1 RGRTQTIVYSCI
13 FGPPVIASRVHATAD
28 VCDEGVIEYYEPG
41 DPADPARAIK
51 RLHGDPARRAE
62 LAANGKRA
70 EERSG
75 WAVQQ
80 ERFLGVYRELV
91 GEPEPGAAL
100 GATSSPGS
108 SP

>member
-1 RGRTQTIVYSCI
+1 MVDYWI
-13 FGPPVIASRVHATAD
+13 FGLPVIASRLHATAD
-28 VCDEGVIEYYEPG
+28 VYDDSVIEYYEPG
-41 DPADPARAIK
+41 DPADLARAIK
-51 RLHGDPARRAE
+51 RLHDDPARRAD
-62 LAANGKRA
+62 LAASGRRA

-80 ERFLGVYRELV
+80 EKFLGVYRKLL
-91 GEPEPGAAL
+91 GEPEPSEAV